1 MRGGHRI
8 CDHAQSRPWVGLELS
23 KSVSANLGDKL
34 LRLSSIA
41 LVLILMAG
49 LMPPVLDVV
58 FALQSPPSAT
68 KPAQK
73 PPTQNP
79 PAQNPPAQKPQEQ
92 KPQEDEAIRLTSRL
106 VLVPVSAS
114 DSQGKPVRDLTTEAF
129 VLEEQGKPQSITSLG
144 EPGKVPT
151 EIALLFDVSGSILG
165 KFQFE
170 QQAAVRF
177 IKEVLKPTDAITVF
191 SIGTKPN
198 LIRGRTA
205 KSDEAIA
212 GLMAISPVKEPTAFF
227 DTVVEASLYLGKNGE
242 PGSRRVLI
250 VISDGEEN
258 YSVRNKLP
266 DALRE
271 LQKNDCLF
279 YSINPSGQALNLN
292 QMSIKGQE
300 VMESMSA
307 QTGGKAFVPD
317 RIEDLEAVFRQIADE
332 LQAQYLLGYYSTD
345 NRADGGFRSIT
356 VRTPKRP
363 ELRVRARQGY
373 YAPGPSRP

>member
-1 MRGGHRI
+1 
-8 CDHAQSRPWVGLELS
+8 
-23 KSVSANLGDKL
+23 
-34 LRLSSIA
+34 
-41 LVLILMAG
+41 LVLLAG
-49 LMPPVLDVV
+49 ISPPILDVV
-58 FALQSPPSAT
+58 FALQSSPPT
-68 KPAQK
+68 VKPA
-73 PPTQNP
+73 QNP
-79 PAQNPPAQKPQEQ
+79 PAQNPPQEQ
-92 KPQEDEAIRLTSRL
+92 EQAIRLTSRL
-106 VLVPVSAS
+106 VQVPVSVS
-114 DSQGKPVRDLTTEAF
+114 DSLGRPVRDLTVEDFA
-129 VLEEQGKPQSITSLG
+129 LEEQGRPQAISSLG

-165 KFQFE
+165 KFSFE

-177 IKEVLKPTDAITVF
+177 IKEVLKPVDAITIF

-198 LIRGRTA
+198 LVRARTA

-227 DTVVEASLYLGKNGE
+227 DTVVEAAIYLGKSGD

-258 YSVRNKLP
+258 YSVHNKLP
-266 DALRE
+266 DAMRE

-292 QMSIKGQE
+292 QMSVKGQA
-300 VMESMSA
+300 VMESMSV

-317 RIEDLEAVFRQIADE
+317 RIEDLEAVFRQIAEE

-345 NRADGGFRSIT
+345 NRADGGFRTIA
-356 VRTPKRP
+356 VRTTKRS

-373 YAPGPSRP
+373 YAPGASKP